1 MSHRYSREEKRKWV
15 STSTQINRK
24 PPVPIPDSNTAAL
37 IEENKFTLIGRVT
50 NPAVQN
56 TKALVEFFLQH
67 WNVVGRITGR
77 ELGPQMF
84 HFRFENEK
92 DLLTIL
98 NKAPFHFKRW
108 MLLIQRWEPVVSEK
122 FPAYLPFWIQVNGV
136 PLHYW
141 SDEALRAI
149 GKELGQVEDCIPTQ
163 ARVRVLING
172 LKPLEMIR
180 DFSLPSGEIIQV
192 EFDYENLQKH
202 CFSCYSLSHE
212 KDDCPLLVHSRDR
225 DRSPR
230 KIGISQ
236 RNTMARL
243 DEKRKSYEERRRDKG
258 HHVQLSRDISL
269 PYSRRNE
276 YNDRRSESRYNSRPR
291 HTNEPVTSEFRRG
304 REDYTIGRQNSRD
317 SGARTGSKS
326 NYLTFDAPPMAAGG
340 QDRGRG
346 SGEIRRENS
355 RAHCQD
361 SGSKTIQSPAVPALT
376 PHSTDLRRGLPL
388 REEEEVSGDQVST
401 DRRPAKDRLALPVI
415 PHSTDQRRTLALRD
429 DGDDTGNRGQ
439 FSTDRPS
446 AKTRLSLPSNGKSR
460 LGNQANSTGSSRLQ
474 DIEIQYLEE
483 VIQPVGPG
491 TITRASGSRPPG
503 DPGSPP
509 GERSPIRTLSEDRRH
524 VSLRLGPQ
532 PLPLQYDSPSI
543 PERPTIVTRSVANKK
558 AGKLPQKKRYNLSP
572 LQGISL
578 KKRRVTKT
586 QSSPKRRTQAGA
598 PTPTT
603 LARQQR
609 PPKTNIIPG
618 IKRKQ
623 KDFRVNP
630 SALP

>member
-56 TKALVEFFLQH
+56 TKALV
-67 WNVVGRITGR
+67 
-77 ELGPQMF
+77 
-84 HFRFENEK
+84 
-92 DLLTIL
+92 D
-98 NKAPFHFKRW
+98 
-108 MLLIQRWEPVVSEK
+108 
-122 FPAYLPFWIQVNGV
+122 
-136 PLHYW
+136 
-141 SDEALRAI
+141 
-149 GKELGQVEDCIPTQ
+149 
-163 ARVRVLING
+163 
-172 LKPLEMIR
+172 
-180 DFSLPSGEIIQV
+180 LPSGEIIQV

-578 KKRRVTKT
+578 KKRRFGLKGKMYPECDV
-586 QSSPKRRTQAGA
+586 QS
-598 PTPTT
+598 
-603 LARQQR
+603 
-609 PPKTNIIPG
+609 
-618 IKRKQ
+618 
-623 KDFRVNP
+623 FRFYCIEID
-630 SALP
+630 LL